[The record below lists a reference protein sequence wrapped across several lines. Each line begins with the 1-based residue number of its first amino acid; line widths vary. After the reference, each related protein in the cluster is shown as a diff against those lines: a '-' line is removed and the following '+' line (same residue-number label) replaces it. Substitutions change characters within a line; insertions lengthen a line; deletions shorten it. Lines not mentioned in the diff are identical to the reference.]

1 MMVRIREPLTS
12 QQLETMTERWL
23 VIDPVPPAMLAVGLL
38 PSCSARVGWGLAESK
53 APALA
58 EPVCPLKQVAV
69 PKAKAPPVPGP
80 AREQGNR

>member
-38 PSCSARVGWGLAESK
+38 PSCSARVGWGSTESK
-53 APALA
+53 HQHSLNQS
-58 EPVCPLKQVAV
+58 VL
-69 PKAKAPPVPGP
+69 
-80 AREQGNR
+80 